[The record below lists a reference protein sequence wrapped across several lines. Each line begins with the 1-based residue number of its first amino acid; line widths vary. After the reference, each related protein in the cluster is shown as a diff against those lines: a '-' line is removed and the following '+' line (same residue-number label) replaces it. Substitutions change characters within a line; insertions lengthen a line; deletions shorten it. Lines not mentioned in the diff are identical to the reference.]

1 MYPSNNYIG
10 RSKNKRRKIPYSKE
24 KKDMRE
30 DAFGRVPEGGDIFM
44 LTSADLAVLNEAYR
58 SSKMGLE
65 AINAV
70 ISKVYDEDLALDL
83 NRQAVRFL
91 SFEDKVTEKIR
102 EANRRPEPAST
113 VGKAM
118 LWTSIQANT
127 LLNTS
132 TEHVADLMIQGN
144 TRGITDLMKAVKENK
159 GAKKEYCELA
169 EELMDFEEHNISRLK
184 SYLK

>member
-1 MYPSNNYIG
+1 
-10 RSKNKRRKIPYSKE
+10 
-24 KKDMRE
+24 
-30 DAFGRVPEGGDIFM
+30 M
-44 LTSADLAVLNEAYR
+44 LTGEDLAVLNEAYR
-58 SSKMGLE
+58 NSKMGVE
-65 AINAV
+65 TINAI

-91 SFEDKVTEKIR
+91 SFEDKATEKIR
-102 EANRRPEPAST
+102 KANERPETESP

-144 TRGITDLMKAVKENK
+144 TRGITDLMKTVKANK

-169 EELMDFEEHNISRLK
+169 EELMDFEERNIAQLK

>member
-1 MYPSNNYIG
+1 
-10 RSKNKRRKIPYSKE
+10 
-24 KKDMRE
+24 
-30 DAFGRVPEGGDIFM
+30 M

-58 SSKMGLE
+58 NSKMGVE

-91 SFEDKVTEKIR
+91 SFEDKVSEKIR
-102 EANRRPEPAST
+102 KESKQPEQEST

-144 TRGITDLMKAVKENK
+144 TRGITDLMKAVKSNK

-169 EELMDFEEHNISRLK
+169 EELMDFEEKNIEQLK

>member
-1 MYPSNNYIG
+1 
-10 RSKNKRRKIPYSKE
+10 
-24 KKDMRE
+24 
-30 DAFGRVPEGGDIFM
+30 M

-58 SSKMGLE
+58 NSKMGLE
-65 AINAV
+65 AINTV

-91 SFEDKVTEKIR
+91 SFEDKITEKIR
-102 EANRRPEPAST
+102 ESNKRPEQTSP

-127 LLNTS
+127 MMNTS
-132 TEHVADLMIQGN
+132 TEHLAELMIQGN
-144 TRGITDLMKAVKENK
+144 TRGITELMKAVKANK

-169 EELMDFEEHNISRLK
+169 EELMDFEEKNISRLK
-184 SYLK
+184 QYLKEER

>member
-1 MYPSNNYIG
+1 
-10 RSKNKRRKIPYSKE
+10 
-24 KKDMRE
+24 
-30 DAFGRVPEGGDIFM
+30 M
-44 LTSADLAVLNEAYR
+44 LTGEDMAVLNEAYR
-58 SSKMGLE
+58 NSKMGVE
-65 AINAV
+65 TINA
-70 ISKVYDEDLALDL
+70 IIRKVYDEDLALDL

-102 EANRRPEPAST
+102 EANQRPETSSP

-144 TRGITDLMKAVKENK
+144 TRGITDLMKTVKSNK

-169 EELMDFEEHNISRLK
+169 EELMDFEEKNIEQLK

>member
-1 MYPSNNYIG
+1 
-10 RSKNKRRKIPYSKE
+10 
-24 KKDMRE
+24 
-30 DAFGRVPEGGDIFM
+30 M
-44 LTSADLAVLNEAYR
+44 LTSADLAVLNETYR

-70 ISKVYDEDLALDL
+70 ISKVYDDDLALDL

-102 EANRRPEPAST
+102 EANRQPEKASA
-113 VGKAM
+113 VGKAR

-144 TRGITDLMKAVKENK
+144 TKGITDLMKAVKANK

-169 EELMDFEEHNISRLK
+169 EELMDFEENNISCLK
-184 SYLK
+184 SYL

>member
-1 MYPSNNYIG
+1 
-10 RSKNKRRKIPYSKE
+10 
-24 KKDMRE
+24 
-30 DAFGRVPEGGDIFM
+30 M

-118 LWTSIQANT
+118 LWTSIQSNT

-132 TEHVADLMIQGN
+132 TEHVAD
-144 TRGITDLMKAVKENK
+144 R
-159 GAKKEYCELA
+159 
-169 EELMDFEEHNISRLK
+169 
-184 SYLK
+184 